1 MNSSILETGLGLI
14 LSEVRYITG
23 YNKAKQLMSDYIDR
37 TTMES
42 VNTSIDSQLNKSI
55 LSTALK
61 LRRLIA
67 NDTNSYFSSAD
78 AKMVIGL
85 FNHASRI
92 HLTDYDKLETTC
104 IGILRIIS
112 SLTMLSRNKHQAYIK
127 GDPTTSFIDDRDT
140 KTQEDD

>member
-23 YNKAKQLMSDYIDR
+23 YNKARQSMSAFIDQP
-37 TTMES
+37 TMES
-42 VNTSIDSQLNKSI
+42 INKTIDAQLNRSI

-61 LRRLIA
+61 LRRIIA

-78 AKMVIGL
+78 AKTVINL

-104 IGILRIIS
+104 VGILRIIS
-112 SLTMLSRNKHQAYIK
+112 SLTMLSRNKQQAYIK
-127 GDPTTSFIDDRDT
+127 GDPTALFVDEGGT
-140 KTQEDD
+140 KTQNDD